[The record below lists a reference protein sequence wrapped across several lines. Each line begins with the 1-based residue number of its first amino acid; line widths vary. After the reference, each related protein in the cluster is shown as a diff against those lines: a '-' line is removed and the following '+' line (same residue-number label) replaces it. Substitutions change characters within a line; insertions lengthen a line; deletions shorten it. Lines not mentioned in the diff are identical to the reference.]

1 MDMIQDIWL
10 NFHFLRAWAWLTL
23 LPLFAL
29 LYYIKQAKHASGAWE
44 KVCSPELL
52 AYLQVGSGRVKGRT
66 LPMWMVA
73 WVGLCLTVALA
84 GPVWKKM
91 PQPVY
96 QSDSALMIVLDL
108 SLSMDAQDI
117 KPSRLIRAKQK
128 ITDLLRMRREG
139 QTALIV
145 FAGTAHVV
153 TPLTTDVATI
163 LSQLRELSTDM
174 MPKQGGNLDAAMLQA
189 MALFKQSSVAHGVVL
204 LMTDSNQ
211 YSTGVVK
218 QLVQAGHRLDVI
230 GIGTEEGAPIAKA
243 SGGFFTDAQGNIM
256 MPTLDVVSL
265 RDVAALGH
273 GTYHT
278 IDLQAHDLEAVLAQL
293 KPSAWQ
299 GGQVQQSSK
308 TYDTWYEEGPWLV
321 LLVMPFVLMG
331 FRRGI
336 LVVVLAAGLH
346 VPPVQAIAWENMWQ
360 TPQAKGESLMQ
371 EKQYAQA
378 AKQFERDD
386 WKLSAHYK
394 QGDYAAAIKDFQHL
408 QHPSADDVYNYG
420 NALAHVGQL
429 DDAIEA
435 YRKALKMN
443 PQLSDAKANKA
454 LLERLKK
461 KQQKNQKKQS
471 SKDGKQGKQ
480 GNKKS
485 DQSSKDDV
493 SQQKNNKG
501 EGNEHSQSQQGQA
514 QDKKTDQPKQASQ
527 AKSADKSKPSTQPAP
542 SQQERGKKAAKQ
554 DKKSQYQKSQH
565 PLSQRDLKKLEK
577 KQAFEQTI
585 RRVPDDPGG
594 LLRRKFM
601 YQYQQQHQQN
611 ASSEGEVAW

>member
-1 MDMIQDIWL
+1 MDMMQHIWL
-10 NFHFLRAWAWLTL
+10 NFHFLRPWAWLAL

-29 LYYIKQAKHASGAWE
+29 LYQIKQEKQASGAWK

-52 AYLQVGSGRVKGRT
+52 SYLQVGSKSVKGRA

-73 WVGLCLTVALA
+73 WVSLCLTVALA

-91 PQPVY
+91 PQPIY
-96 QSDSALMIVLDL
+96 QSDSALVIALDL

-128 ITDLLRMRREG
+128 LTDLLRMHREG

-174 MPKQGGNLDAAMLQA
+174 MPKQGGNLDAALLKS

-204 LMTDSNQ
+204 LMTDSHQ
-211 YSTGVVK
+211 YSDRVVK
-218 QLVQAGHRLDVI
+218 KLVQAGHRLDVI
-230 GIGTEEGAPIAKA
+230 GIGTEEGAPIAKV
-243 SGGFFTDAQGNIM
+243 SGGFLTDRQGNII
-256 MPTLDVVSL
+256 MPTLDVASL
-265 RDVAALGH
+265 QHISALGH
-273 GTYHT
+273 GKYHA
-278 IDLQAHDLEAVLAQL
+278 IDLQENDLNPVLAQL

-299 GGQVQQSSK
+299 GGQVLQQK
-308 TYDTWYEEGPWLV
+308 QVYDIWYEEGPWLL
-321 LLVMPFVLMG
+321 LLVIPFVLMG
-331 FRRGI
+331 FRRGV

-346 VPPVQAIAWENMWQ
+346 ASPVQAVEWGSMWQ
-360 TPQAKGESLMQ
+360 TPQSKGETLMQ
-371 EKQYAQA
+371 EKKYAQA
-378 AKQFERDD
+378 AKQLERSD

-394 QGDYAAAIKDFQHL
+394 QGDYAAAIKDFKHL
-408 QHPSADDVYNYG
+408 NKPSTDDIYNYG
-420 NALAHVGQL
+420 NALAHTGKL
-429 DDAIEA
+429 DAAIAA
-435 YRKALKMN
+435 YNKALKMN
-443 PQLSDAKANKA
+443 PQFADAKANKA

-461 KQQKNQKKQS
+461 KQKQKHKKKS
-471 SKDGKQGKQ
+471 SKDGKKGKQ
-480 GNKKS
+480 GDKKS
-485 DQSSKDDV
+485 DPSSKHDA
-493 SQQKNNKG
+493 SKQKADKNSDNKQK
-501 EGNEHSQSQQGQA
+501 QSQQGKP

-527 AKSADKSKPSTQPAP
+527 SKQADKHKASKQHPAP
-542 SQQERGKKAAKQ
+542 QQQDTTKKTAKQ
-554 DKKSQYQKSQH
+554 NQQSQH
-565 PLSQRDLKKLEK
+565 ALSKDDLKKLEK

-585 RRVPDDPGG
+585 RRIPDDPGG

-611 ASSEGEVAW
+611 ASSEGDVAW